1 MKIQI
6 RYFAELKEQVG
17 ADQVLHRCEPPLTAA
32 ELYARLRERH
42 GFRFDP
48 ATRRVAINGAFAD
61 WQSALSDGDEVSFL
75 PPFSGG

>member
-32 ELYARLRERH
+32 
-42 GFRFDP
+42 
-48 ATRRVAINGAFAD
+48 
-61 WQSALSDGDEVSFL
+61 
-75 PPFSGG
+75 